1 VSEKS
6 LICFDYGEKRIG
18 IAVGQTLTATATPL
32 ATITSQNGKPD
43 WHRISDIISQWQ
55 PQALIIGIPV
65 DMDGSRQQITG
76 LAEKFGRQPE
86 GRYHLP
92 VHYADERLS
101 SYEARRRLK
110 DINNLDPV
118 AAQIILES
126 WLTEQNTSKSG
137 IKMDKRS
144 SNKGKE

>member
-32 ATITSQNGKPD
+32 TTITSKNGKPD

-55 PQALIIGIPV
+55 PHALIIGIPV
-65 DMDGSRQQITG
+65 DMDGSRQPITG
-76 LAEKFGRQPE
+76 LAEKFGRQLE

-110 DINNLDPV
+110 DVKNLDPV

-126 WLTEQNTSKSG
+126 WLAEQHTNPDITA
-137 IKMDKRS
+137 
-144 SNKGKE
+144 NK

>member
-1 VSEKS
+1 MSEKS

-32 ATITSQNGKPD
+32 ATITSKNGKPD

-55 PQALIIGIPV
+55 PHALIIGIPV
-65 DMDGSRQQITG
+65 DMDGSRQQITD
-76 LAEKFGRQPE
+76 LAEKFARQLE

-110 DINNLDPV
+110 DVKNLDPV

-126 WLTEQNTSKSG
+126 WLAEHNTTNSG
-137 IKMDKRS
+137 ITTDNQS
-144 SNKGKE
+144 SYKGEE